1 MTRAASSSQMA
12 PHIYLSPR
20 SVRRRLAG
28 LLGLVQLLGHVYVS
42 CSAGVLSLGIGRR
55 PGQLPNMHGLAGLP
69 IEIMSSADAAI
80 DSCVALATTA
90 SHKLRGAN
98 HEVAWERLL
107 DEKSTLEILGHT
119 GRSGQLGQN
128 GDNQRVHAS
137 WLQDLILKRLGL
149 GDAQGLEL
157 AMGANVD
164 QADFVI
170 DANFVSSAL
179 STDAAVAYQ
188 RKQGAPSPTST
199 PSSNSLDT
207 SRAVLEEAK
216 MLLRQRS
223 FAEAREAFADSSLR
237 LAAYS
242 HKIRFATGLDND
254 TDAKQLCREW
264 VQLACDSALGASEC
278 CINLGQFADAVLE
291 ATMALV
297 LQPDAWQALHARGR
311 AYLLRAQSLARWD
324 DANKQPRS
332 CRPPANDQARLLRQ
346 AWKDLWQAHAD
357 NPRQAI
363 VTEALDACRE
373 EMRRQGS
380 GDAPL
385 GKQADAAQKPQ
396 GRWVLRKPILKHNDT
411 SSVAAPATAMPLP
424 SASKLEA
431 PTVETRALHTEASS
445 PEVSDSKVLAAAQ
458 HSNDANIDNSTQA
471 ELTASVASNLRQ
483 EILSIEHTASVLS
496 NLRQEILSRI
506 HTQASAENALVEH
519 PSDALSA
526 LGDDTHEDPRGAGT
540 HGQQHNSTHT
550 ASEIDHPWVETRK
563 QWTKDFRALDGSAER
578 SQDSKTHTLTSCA
591 DSSPVDLAYTTVM
604 ERTTLVPP
612 ASNTHLDSTDNVN
625 EAQQS
630 ARHALSRLT
639 QSFLKQMDGLKEGI
653 QGARGSS
660 NADAGKG
667 YARTASDIRDT
678 LPDEAGPKLSD
689 PELEGTQRALQAPSD
704 LRVQSATVDCTPLPG
719 KAQHAND
726 GEQQCLRSDRKVEAT
741 EQSNSVET
749 SSVDD
754 SLPAA
759 GGRPSPLTPM
769 RASLSQFQSMRS
781 QLLET
786 IMGSMSPTQVPAE
799 DAGTQHP
806 TSRAAPTNQEKLPE
820 DDTCVRGKP
829 QNAVQPSSVK
839 SAAPLRHFT
848 SEAIRNRGQLAE
860 EVTRGWDQ
868 VWQKQRQVA
877 AMAQD
882 SPLADFHQVMQQL
895 QAAQEAIEAD
905 AAASWPQ
912 RQFKVSTQG
921 EIAGNPGSVP
931 EKGAPQ
937 DAPLVSQHSEVGR
950 GASSA
955 PRRRVEAY
963 VPFDS
968 GMTSIPHEEG
978 NSKASA
984 TAQKGSDVHA
994 ASRVTTI
1001 ISRWAASALAD
1012 LWGRMPEMLTPAHLL
1027 RPRKLRPEVREL
1039 VQQCYG
1045 GVVS

>member
-1 MTRAASSSQMA
+1 MTHDAPSCQRA

-20 SVRRRLAG
+20 SVRSKLAG

-55 PGQLPNMHGLAGLP
+55 PVQQPNMHGLP

-98 HEVAWERLL
+98 HEVAWDRLL
-107 DEKSTLEILGHT
+107 DETSTLEIMGHT
-119 GRSGQLGQN
+119 GRSGQIGQN
-128 GDNQRVHAS
+128 GDNQRVHAP
-137 WLQDLILKRLGL
+137 WLQDVILKRLGL
-149 GDAQGLEL
+149 TDAQGLEL
-157 AMGANVD
+157 AMSANVD
-164 QADFVI
+164 QADFLI
-170 DANFVSSAL
+170 NANFVSSAL

-188 RKQGAPSPTST
+188 CTQGAPSPTSA
-199 PSSNSLDT
+199 PSSKCLDT

-223 FAEAREAFADSSLR
+223 FAEARQAFADSSLR

-242 HKIRFATGLDND
+242 HKMQFATGLDND

-291 ATMALV
+291 ATLALV

-357 NPRQAI
+357 DPRQAI

-431 PTVETRALHTEASS
+431 PTVETRALHSEASS

-458 HSNDANIDNSTQA
+458 HSNDANLDNSTQA

-506 HTQASAENALVEH
+506 HTQALAENALVEH

-563 QWTKDFRALDGSAER
+563 QWTKDFSALDGSVDR

-630 ARHALSRLT
+630 TRHALSRLT
-639 QSFLKQMDGLKEGI
+639 QSFLKQIDGLKEGI

-704 LRVQSATVDCTPLPG
+704 LRVQSGTVDCAPLPG

-749 SSVDD
+749 ASVDD

-839 SAAPLRHFT
+839 SDAPLRHFT

-877 AMAQD
+877 AKAQD
-882 SPLADFHQVMQQL
+882 SPHADFHQVMQQL

-905 AAASWPQ
+905 AASWPQ
-912 RQFKVSTQG
+912 RQFKFSTQG

-968 GMTSIPHEEG
+968 GMISIPHEEG

-1001 ISRWAASALAD
+1001 VSRWAASALAD
-1012 LWGRMPEMLTPAHLL
+1012 LWGRMPEILTPAHLL
-1027 RPRKLRPEVREL
+1027 RPRVLRPEVREL